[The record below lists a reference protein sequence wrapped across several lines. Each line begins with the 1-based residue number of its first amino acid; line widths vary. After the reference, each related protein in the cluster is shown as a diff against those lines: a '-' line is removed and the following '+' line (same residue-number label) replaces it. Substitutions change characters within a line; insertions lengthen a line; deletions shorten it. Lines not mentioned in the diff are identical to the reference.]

1 MRRVI
6 DDSKLSLANDRIAT
20 ALYKLKPEAVTRYEY
35 GTDRIQVSLIKKYIL
50 NNIGNDFIFGDTKH
64 AHGIGNNNAIEV
76 IYTGDPK
83 EQQICGY
90 INLIDNMYGSVIC
103 YLTDIDGNIV
113 CRYGKLTTFG
123 WRE

>member
-35 GTDRIQVSLIKKYIL
+35 GTDRIQVGLIKKYIL

-64 AHGIGNNNAIEV
+64 AHGIGNNNAIEI

-103 YLTDIDGNIV
+103 YLTDIDDNRV
-113 CRYGKLTTFG
+113 CRYGTLTTFG